1 MLKERALE
9 LRFEDVISEP
19 VPSLE
24 TLCRFCGLTA
34 SMVEIQHAAGF
45 ISQDRARA
53 FRGNPLE
60 SFPAGVAERA
70 GTET

>member
-1 MLKERALE
+1 VRN
-9 LRFEDVISEP
+9 
-19 VPSLE
+19 LE

-45 ISQDRARA
+45 ISQDRACA
-53 FRGNPLE
+53 FRGNPRLE

-70 GTET
+70 GTEP